1 MNLAARIGTM
11 AANGT
16 NIKTIVYD
24 GGVITNTA
32 QFKEWAVEKLGSE
45 HWFLIAKSLV
55 SPNTYNQIHGGML
68 DYESQCLRYRN
79 GFSNNGAFWNPQYDA
94 FVSVGDEFYCIP
106 NPQYADGGGGGVLNA

>member
-24 GGVITNTA
+24 GGAITNTK
-32 QFKEWAVEKLGSE
+32 QFSNWAVEKLGSK

-68 DYESQCLRYRN
+68 DYGSQCLRYRN
-79 GFSNNGAFWNPQYDA
+79 GFNGSALWATDYDA
-94 FVSVGDEFYCIP
+94 FVSAGDEFYCIP
-106 NPQYADGGGGGVLNA
+106 NPQYG

>member
-1 MNLAARIGTM
+1 MELAARIGTM

-24 GGVITNTA
+24 GGAITTTD
-32 QFKEWAVEKLGSE
+32 QFKKWAVEKLGSA

-68 DYESQCLRYRN
+68 DYASQCLRYRN
-79 GFSNNGAFWNPQYDA
+79 GFGFSASWSAQHDA
-94 FVSVGDEFYCIP
+94 FVSDGDEFYCIP
-106 NPQYADGGGGGVLNA
+106 NPQYADGGEGVLNA

>member
-1 MNLAARIGTM
+1 MELAARIGTM

-24 GGVITNTA
+24 GGEITNTEA
-32 QFKEWAVEKLGSE
+32 FKKWAVEKLGSE

-55 SPNTYNQIHGGML
+55 SPNAYNQIHGGML
-68 DYESQCLRYRN
+68 DFVSQCLRYRN
-79 GFSNNGAFWNPQYDA
+79 GFSSQASWTQSYDA

-106 NPQYADGGGGGVLNA
+106 NPQYTDGGGYLNA

>member
-1 MNLAARIGTM
+1 MQLATRIGTM

-24 GGVITNTA
+24 GGVITNTD
-32 QFKEWAVEKLGSE
+32 QFREWAVGKLGSK

-68 DYESQCLRYRN
+68 DYYSQCLRYRN
-79 GFSNNGAFWNPQYDA
+79 GFNSGAFWDPQYDA
-94 FVSVGDEFYCIP
+94 FVSDGDEFYCIP
-106 NPQYADGGGGGVLNA
+106 NPQYTDGGGMVEVG

>member
-24 GGVITNTA
+24 GGTITNAA
-32 QFKEWAVEKLGSE
+32 QFKDWVVEKLGSE
-45 HWFLIAKSLV
+45 HWFLIAKSLI

-79 GFSNNGAFWNPQYDA
+79 GFQYSAAWLSNYDA
-94 FVSVGDEFYCIP
+94 FVSVGDEFYCVP
-106 NPQYADGGGGGVLNA
+106 NPQYG